1 MKKSK
6 YLMIKKFT
14 MNYLQFDLKKIIVS
28 TLFVFTLV
36 SVSIHTS
43 YAATFEVPAGD
54 VAALI
59 DAINAA
65 NTNMEAN
72 DIILASGSTYILT
85 AIDNSTDG
93 DNGLP
98 SINPHRDDNRRQRG
112 DHSKSF

>member
-1 MKKSK
+1 
-6 YLMIKKFT
+6 

-93 DNGLP
+93 DQRP
-98 SINPHRDDNRRQRG
+98 SVHNHRDDNRRQRG